1 MRREGFAVYMFI
13 VVAGVSLAIST
24 YPAEAQQANK
34 QKQLKEV
41 ETYIANRRKAI
52 DRHYQSQITELTLR
66 EEKHSQE
73 VEQAEKASLDKTDL
87 FRKTRHLDEHG
98 FVPKDSLLSDK
109 DVAQAKT
116 QVEQKKKQVATRLQM
131 GIENIE
137 KQKQFALQKL
147 KEFEE
152 QLSDDVF
159 KPKPDP
165 TRGVVTGIVY
175 SDEQPLALVDGQVVH
190 KGDSVHGAKV
200 VEILPQTVEFEK
212 DDTRWKQRVRQSA
225 NPTWE

>member
-1 MRREGFAVYMFI
+1 
-13 VVAGVSLAIST
+13 
-24 YPAEAQQANK
+24 
-34 QKQLKEV
+34 
-41 ETYIANRRKAI
+41 
-52 DRHYQSQITELTLR
+52 
-66 EEKHSQE
+66 
-73 VEQAEKASLDKTDL
+73 
-87 FRKTRHLDEHG
+87 
-98 FVPKDSLLSDK
+98 
-109 DVAQAKT
+109 
-116 QVEQKKKQVATRLQM
+116 M

-152 QLSDDVF
+152 QLSNDVL

-175 SDEQPLALVDGQVVH
+175 SDEQPLALVDGQIVH

-225 NPTWE
+225 DPCWE